1 MSIVK
6 FAEIVFAA
14 ALIAVIALALLEW
27 AYLKWVRPDCGLSEA
42 ELDAQVGSE
51 FLEPEAGM
59 YYTPAEVLRLAQESC
74 NQFCVVCHPNEIAPS
89 GMTCGICPVCEVKL
103 RGARLFVS
111 EETLKHPCNTEA
123 SETLEQHLAGAK
135 KDILAEVDGML
146 LPPPRQ
152 NPGRF
157 GGNNKHA

>member
-14 ALIAVIALALLEW
+14 ALIAFIALALLEW

-59 YYTPAEVLRLAQESC
+59 YYTPA
-74 NQFCVVCHPNEIAPS
+74 
-89 GMTCGICPVCEVKL
+89 
-103 RGARLFVS
+103 GARLFAS
-111 EETLKHPCNTEA
+111 DETPKHPCNTEA

-146 LPPPRQ
+146 PPPRQ

-157 GGNNKHA
+157 GGNNKHS